1 MLDRIFKLGKESA
14 IYGLS
19 SIVGRFLNFLLVPLY
34 TNFLAKAEV
43 GVFGYLYSY
52 IAFAFVIYG
61 YGMDSAY
68 MRFVAS
74 ADTSEKKHLVSAPF
88 FSLLG
93 TSFLFSLLIFFSAV
107 SIEGL
112 LNGGSGRAD
121 LVGHAA
127 WILFIRYSAWILFFD
142 TLTIVPFAYL
152 RMENKAKLFAGLRVL
167 NIVITIV
174 LTIIMFVLLHM
185 RVEVVFIANLIASA
199 CTALVLLWIVS
210 PQLTIRIP
218 GKLYKEMLRFGLPY
232 IPASLAGIAIQVID
246 RPILKA
252 LTDNE
257 TVGIYTANYRL
268 GVLMMLVVGMF
279 DYAWRP
285 FFLTH
290 AKDSDAPRM
299 FSKVFTYFVALL
311 MFVFITGTMFI
322 DDLVRIRLFGGYF
335 IGSEYWGGLKIVPV
349 ILLAYVFTG
358 AYVNFVVGV
367 YLEKKTKYLPYA
379 TGAGAAANIIAN
391 YLLIPKFG
399 IMGAAIATLI
409 SYVVMAAGIY
419 FPSQKFYHVE
429 YEWGRILRLC
439 LASGIVVGLFLVIR
453 PDPATLNG
461 LSVKLAFTALF
472 ILLVFALRVFDSA
485 DIKETKDA
493 LTRMFTRS

>member
-1 MLDRIFKLGKESA
+1 
-14 IYGLS
+14 
-19 SIVGRFLNFLLVPLY
+19 
-34 TNFLAKAEV
+34 
-43 GVFGYLYSY
+43 
-52 IAFAFVIYG
+52 
-61 YGMDSAY
+61 
-68 MRFVAS
+68 
-74 ADTSEKKHLVSAPF
+74 
-88 FSLLG
+88 
-93 TSFLFSLLIFFSAV
+93 
-107 SIEGL
+107 
-112 LNGGSGRAD
+112 
-121 LVGHAA
+121 
-127 WILFIRYSAWILFFD
+127 
-142 TLTIVPFAYL
+142 
-152 RMENKAKLFAGLRVL
+152 
-167 NIVITIV
+167 
-174 LTIIMFVLLHM
+174 
-185 RVEVVFIANLIASA
+185 
-199 CTALVLLWIVS
+199 
-210 PQLTIRIP
+210 
-218 GKLYKEMLRFGLPY
+218 
-232 IPASLAGIAIQVID
+232 
-246 RPILKA
+246 
-252 LTDNE
+252 
-257 TVGIYTANYRL
+257 
-268 GVLMMLVVGMF
+268 MMLVVGMF

-439 LASGIVVGLFLVIR
+439 LASGIVVGLFLTIH
-453 PDPATLNG
+453 PDPATLSG
-461 LSVKLAFTALF
+461 VSVKLAFTALF
-472 ILLVFALRVFDSA
+472 ILLVFALRVFESA

-493 LTRMFTRS
+493 LARMFTRS